1 MKRHAVWFLLAAAA
15 VIAAAGPAFAQ
26 EPLKIGMHAMLTGPL
41 AEVGKDAQFGA
52 QAAVAMINDSGG
64 VRGRKVELVLYDD
77 QARPAEAVT
86 AVRRLITRDKVV
98 AIVSGSISGTTKAVA
113 PVAQE
118 AKVPY
123 VAAYAVH
130 PEIAPTGKFIFA
142 NSLHGVVQGR
152 AGARIV
158 AQQLKAK
165 RVAML
170 VVDND
175 FGRTLAKAFRGE
187 AQALGAAIAAEEVYP
202 FGEKDFRAIL
212 TRIKGTNPDV
222 IYTTGYPGDA
232 TQTLKQARE
241 LGITTQFVGTE
252 AIDHP
257 EVLFPLAGDLAEG
270 LIVTTALDRD
280 DPRPVVQQFLQ
291 RYQAAAGRPADMV
304 GASTFDAV
312 RLVAHAIGLAGTDPD
327 AIAAALAGLTN
338 FDGAVTGPLVRYTQ
352 DRQVIK
358 PVYAQVVKGK
368 AFHRYGVVNDPEV
381 ITPR

>member
-1 MKRHAVWFLLAAAA
+1 MKRLMGYVGLPAALALLTAGAAH
-15 VIAAAGPAFAQ
+15 GQ

-52 QAAVAMINDSGG
+52 QVAVALLNESGG

-77 QARPAEAVT
+77 QAKPAEAIT
-86 AVRRLITRDKVV
+86 AVRRLIARDRVV

-123 VAAYAVH
+123 IAAYAVH
-130 PEIAPTGKFIFA
+130 PEIAPAGKYVFA
-142 NSLHGVVQGR
+142 NSLYGPVQGR

-158 AQQLKAK
+158 AVQLKAK
-165 RVAML
+165 RIAVL

-175 FGRTLAKAFRGE
+175 FGRTLAKAFRPE
-187 AQALGAAIAAEEVYP
+187 AEALGATIVAEEVYP

-212 TRIKGTNPDV
+212 TRIKGTNPAA

-241 LGITTQFVGTE
+241 LGIATQIVGTE
-252 AIDHP
+252 ALDHP

-280 DPRPVVQQFLQ
+280 DARPIVQQFLQ

-304 GASTFDAV
+304 GASTFDGV
-312 RLVAHAIGLAGTDPD
+312 RVLAHAIAAAGTDPD
-327 AIAAALAGLTN
+327 AIAAALTGLTN
-338 FDGAVTGPLVRYTQ
+338 FDGAVTGPLVRYTPG
-352 DRQVIK
+352 RQVIK
-358 PVYAQVVKGK
+358 PVYAQVVRAK
-368 AFHRYGVVNDPEV
+368 AFRRYGVVSDPEV